1 MFGTV
6 VDDDPEANEEV
17 DGAEFARDEEDEDQ
31 PKRRKKKKSKEE
43 GSAKKPASDA
53 PFVFDHVLF
62 QSNPRPV
69 IDQIDLI

>member
-6 VDDDPEANEEV
+6 VDDDPEANEEI
-17 DGAEFARDEEDEDQ
+17 DAEEFTREEEEDNQ
-31 PKRRKKKKSKEE
+31 PKRRKKKKAKEE

-62 QSNPRPV
+62 QTNPRPV
-69 IDQIDLI
+69 IDQTDLI